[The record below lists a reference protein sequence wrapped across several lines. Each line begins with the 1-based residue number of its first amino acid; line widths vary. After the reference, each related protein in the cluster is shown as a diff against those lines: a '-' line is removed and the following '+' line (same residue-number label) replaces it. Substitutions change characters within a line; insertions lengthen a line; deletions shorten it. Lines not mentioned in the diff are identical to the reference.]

1 MFSRLQ
7 ADSRALIKEV
17 IQLVYFMRGAVSYEE
32 MMRRTPGERSAMS
45 EFITERLESE
55 SKKLNPIY

>member
-7 ADSRALIKEV
+7 ADSRTLVKEV

-32 MMRRTPGERSAMS
+32 KMRRTPGERSAMS

>member
-7 ADSRALIKEV
+7 ADSRALVKDIV
-17 IQLVYFMRGAVSYEE
+17 QLVYFMRGAVTYEE
-32 MMRRTPGERSAMS
+32 MWRRTPGERSVMS
-45 EFITERLESE
+45 DFITERLESE